1 MDVGAAYA
9 AAGLAIVW
17 LLLGLLTAAGARRRR
32 QRWPR
37 ALLSGLLFPLT
48 WVAWYLI
55 DQRSAGRARGRSAGA
70 PAARGR

>member
-1 MDVGAAYA
+1 LPERGWHGETVDVGAVYA

-32 QRWPR
+32 HRWPR

-55 DQRSAGRARGRSAGA
+55 DRRLADG
-70 PAARGR
+70 

>member
-1 MDVGAAYA
+1 MGAAYA

-32 QRWPR
+32 RRWPR
-37 ALLSGLLFPLT
+37 VLLSGLLFPLT

-55 DQRSAGRARGRSAGA
+55 DRRQADG
-70 PAARGR
+70 